1 MSKLKKIIGLDV
13 GTNSIGWAY
22 VTRNF
27 DDGKGEII
35 NLGSRIIPMPADEIS
50 NFNQGNLESST
61 SARTAKRGMRRLR
74 ERQLKRRER
83 LVGVFKI
90 YGMIPAEWNPNRFSS
105 FAYNFDDGKAE
116 FKFQQSYEEMK
127 AVFKSAHPDISVVP
141 NDWTIYYLRKKALEY
156 KISLEELAW
165 VILQFNAKRGYYQ
178 LRGDD
183 ELDTADNK
191 IFISDIVDEIIDLKD
206 EVRGKKKFQVKL
218 REGLEGIFTDK
229 EKPEFIGKR
238 IEFIATEKTTKDDKY
253 FLLTKPDGEDWTLR
267 KKRTEQK
274 IEESGKTLGA
284 YIFDRI
290 LEEPS
295 VKIRGKEV
303 HTIDR
308 KWYRKE
314 LEAILAKQIEFHPEL
329 KDEDTY
335 EKAIEH
341 LYNHNESH
349 KENLRKYGFDHLIAS
364 DIVYYQRP
372 LKTKKYLIRNCK
384 YEKYFF
390 KDKQGNLQ
398 ERPVK
403 VTARSNPYFQEFR
416 VWSTLQNLRIIAEEK
431 RDDEG
436 KLAQDVDV
444 SAEVL
449 TPENIE
455 KLFSLFM
462 HRKEVSE
469 SQILKMLNLKSNDYR
484 INFESQK
491 KLPGNNT
498 IYSILKPFSKSKA
511 QKEEMLQLISNRA
524 DLKHLWHIIYSLGE
538 NAEHMKSAIENAFG
552 DKLSPESVKG
562 LLEVPGF
569 DKNYAAFSE
578 KALKKILPLMRMGSH
593 FSSGDIDPETKG
605 RIEKVINAE
614 FDPDIN
620 KDVRAELNELQDIAE
635 FQGLPLHI
643 VSYLVYGRHSE
654 SETNA
659 CFQSPEEVRV
669 DELLP
674 QHSLRNPTAEQI
686 IRETLLLVKKLWE
699 EYGKPDEIHVEMA
712 RELKLP
718 NDKRKAYT
726 DRRDE
731 NYNTNQRAIAML
743 NELKNEHPS
752 INPHSKGHIET
763 FKIYEEGAHAQAGKV
778 DKDIKVIRSKG
789 DPTPKEI
796 LRYKLWLEQK
806 YKSPYSG
813 QVIPLSQLFTS
824 SYEIEHVIPKTLFYD
839 DSFNN
844 KIICETELNRFKD
857 NKTAYQLILD
867 SGGTEHNGIRILDK
881 EEYEQLTK
889 NMYGQNKI
897 KYKNLMRTE
906 PPYDFAQRQ
915 LNNTRYIA
923 RKLYELLDPFVREKE
938 EVAARSKN
946 LVPMAGGITHELR
959 NDWGLHKIWKK
970 LLSPRFQRMNEL
982 TGTDDYYQKNGQRI
996 DLSGYENE
1004 LKRLDHRHHAIDA
1017 LTVACTTRQ
1026 HIQYI
1031 NSLRAENTRYQLRK
1045 VLFDQDEKGNYQGY
1059 RLPWK
1064 GFPEEAEKNLN
1075 EVVISFKNRVR
1086 VINKTINFHQKY
1098 VQQDDGTYK
1107 KKFVRQESNG
1117 ANWAVR
1123 QPLSKETYYGKV
1135 TLREYK
1141 AKALGSA
1148 LKEPH
1153 LIADPKIRKHIV
1165 NLFYKFEGIKSK
1177 VSKYLKEKPLQREG
1191 KAITRLKMIEYNTY
1205 ATSTM
1210 DLDEKTKLSH
1220 LDKIVDNDL
1229 QDELKKH
1236 LEKYD
1241 GKSDMAFS
1249 TNGLIELNKGRK
1261 LPIQTVRVKE
1271 KFGLKYPVGQTGN
1284 KQDKYVESAK
1294 GTNLFFNVYWN
1305 EKKKQRV
1312 FETVSLQ
1319 DVVLHQMSVAHLPKK
1334 NRLPVP
1340 INSEM
1345 GEFLFFLSPN
1355 DLVYVPTLDQ
1365 NETLSVLDIK
1375 YGNIYK
1381 AVSFTGGKALFVP
1394 QYVSTIIKDG
1404 LEFQKLNKMQ
1414 VDINEKMVKK
1424 VCWKLEIDKLGQ
1436 IKNIIKA
1443 PAELSEYSNEK

>member
-1 MSKLKKIIGLDV
+1 
-13 GTNSIGWAY
+13 
-22 VTRNF
+22 
-27 DDGKGEII
+27 
-35 NLGSRIIPMPADEIS
+35 
-50 NFNQGNLESST
+50 
-61 SARTAKRGMRRLR
+61 
-74 ERQLKRRER
+74 
-83 LVGVFKI
+83 
-90 YGMIPAEWNPNRFSS
+90 
-105 FAYNFDDGKAE
+105 
-116 FKFQQSYEEMK
+116 
-127 AVFKSAHPDISVVP
+127 
-141 NDWTIYYLRKKALEY
+141 
-156 KISLEELAW
+156 
-165 VILQFNAKRGYYQ
+165 
-178 LRGDD
+178 
-183 ELDTADNK
+183 
-191 IFISDIVDEIIDLKD
+191 DIVDEIIDLKD

-274 IEESGKTLGA
+274 IKESGKTLGA

-511 QKEEMLQLISNRA
+511 QKEELLQLISNRA

-1075 EVVISFKNRVR
+1075 EVVISFKNRLR

-1123 QPLSKETYYGKV
+1123 QPLSK
-1135 TLREYK
+1135 
-1141 AKALGSA
+1141 
-1148 LKEPH
+1148 
-1153 LIADPKIRKHIV
+1153 
-1165 NLFYKFEGIKSK
+1165 
-1177 VSKYLKEKPLQREG
+1177 
-1191 KAITRLKMIEYNTY
+1191 
-1205 ATSTM
+1205 
-1210 DLDEKTKLSH
+1210 
-1220 LDKIVDNDL
+1220 
-1229 QDELKKH
+1229 
-1236 LEKYD
+1236 
-1241 GKSDMAFS
+1241 
-1249 TNGLIELNKGRK
+1249 
-1261 LPIQTVRVKE
+1261 
-1271 KFGLKYPVGQTGN
+1271 
-1284 KQDKYVESAK
+1284 
-1294 GTNLFFNVYWN
+1294 
-1305 EKKKQRV
+1305 
-1312 FETVSLQ
+1312 
-1319 DVVLHQMSVAHLPKK
+1319 
-1334 NRLPVP
+1334 
-1340 INSEM
+1340 
-1345 GEFLFFLSPN
+1345 
-1355 DLVYVPTLDQ
+1355 
-1365 NETLSVLDIK
+1365 
-1375 YGNIYK
+1375 
-1381 AVSFTGGKALFVP
+1381 
-1394 QYVSTIIKDG
+1394 
-1404 LEFQKLNKMQ
+1404 
-1414 VDINEKMVKK
+1414 
-1424 VCWKLEIDKLGQ
+1424 
-1436 IKNIIKA
+1436 
-1443 PAELSEYSNEK
+1443 